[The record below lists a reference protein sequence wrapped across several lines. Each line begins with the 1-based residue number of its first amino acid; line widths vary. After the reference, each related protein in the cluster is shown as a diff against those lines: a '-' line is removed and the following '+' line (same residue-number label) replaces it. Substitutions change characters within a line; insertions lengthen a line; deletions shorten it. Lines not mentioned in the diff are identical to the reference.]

1 MLFGMVERGMEGEVI
16 GDKGK
21 SRAPG
26 PTNDPTAHDGEEA
39 MWAVILTKEL
49 WRKNV
54 WCVITAF
61 FHPTLTACPMT
72 PKDRREICCHHS
84 SRLFSPHDQSS
95 KRLRPFFHWK
105 R

>member
-21 SRAPG
+21 SKAPG
-26 PTNDPTAHDGEEA
+26 PTSDPTAHDGEEA

-54 WCVITAF
+54 WCVIPALC
-61 FHPTLTACPMT
+61 HPTLTA
-72 PKDRREICCHHS
+72 
-84 SRLFSPHDQSS
+84 SPHDLKGQTRNLLPS
-95 KRLRPFFHWK
+95 
-105 R
+105 